1 MTSSGETEKP
11 PKPTDS
17 SSTSGSNSRS
27 DDEPQPHLHARTF
40 LAVVAVNL
48 IYVAQLFAL
57 VGAGSQGQIIAGHFG
72 RTDQVTWLTAPIT
85 ILTVVLGPI
94 VSQAADYWGRKW
106 FLVVLSAF
114 GAIGCLIVSRATSM
128 SMIIAG
134 FTVVGLAFGAQPLL
148 HAVPSEVLPRRLRA
162 WAQGSVMIANGIGL
176 VAGLIVGGA
185 LNRNHNPNGWR
196 NHYYISTAI
205 FAAAAVIC
213 SFAYRPLPRP
223 LETTLTFKEKISRLD
238 WIGYILLAISLVLFC
253 MGLSWSQNPYPW
265 SDPHTSAT
273 FAIGLFFGLILVAYE
288 TFVKKDGMFHHGLFQ
303 INRNF
308 AISLVCIACEGI
320 AFFAANIY
328 FAFQVNVLIT
338 KKVRWVTVLA
348 FLIFV
353 AFFVAMA
360 TTTKSTNDPVWGYA
374 VLMGWALGMTLV
386 TLVAAGQLAV
396 TGELISIAS
405 GLMISVRSLGGTIGI
420 AIYNAI
426 FIEAMKHLGTNVAKA
441 AIQAG
446 LPQASVPD
454 FIGALTSQN
463 ETALGL
469 VEGVNPEIIGAG
481 AGALL
486 DTYAKG
492 FRNVWSAAAAFVALG
507 AILAVF
513 LLDSTK
519 DFNNHIDAP
528 VEKEEDLYSASEN
541 QSTKA

>member
-1 MTSSGETEKP
+1 
-11 PKPTDS
+11 
-17 SSTSGSNSRS
+17 
-27 DDEPQPHLHARTF
+27 
-40 LAVVAVNL
+40 
-48 IYVAQLFAL
+48 
-57 VGAGSQGQIIAGHFG
+57 
-72 RTDQVTWLTAPIT
+72 
-85 ILTVVLGPI
+85 
-94 VSQAADYWGRKW
+94 
-106 FLVVLSAF
+106 
-114 GAIGCLIVSRATSM
+114 M

-328 FAFQVNVLIT
+328 FAFQVNVLYEHDFLLVCVRFSVAYIATIVGSAVTALYCSIT

-420 AIYNAI
+420 AIC
-426 FIEAMKHLGTNVAKA
+426 K
-441 AIQAG
+441 
-446 LPQASVPD
+446 
-454 FIGALTSQN
+454 
-463 ETALGL
+463 
-469 VEGVNPEIIGAG
+469 
-481 AGALL
+481 
-486 DTYAKG
+486 
-492 FRNVWSAAAAFVALG
+492 
-507 AILAVF
+507 
-513 LLDSTK
+513 
-519 DFNNHIDAP
+519 
-528 VEKEEDLYSASEN
+528 
-541 QSTKA
+541 